1 MVLIVFVLLLPVVV
15 ILAGTWAW
23 RYQLRVLAL
32 FQRAADDETR
42 LPEVRLTDVTITDA
56 DRVDLVLEHPNDA
69 SSERFA
75 VAIDV
80 PSLALSTLR
89 RWHDGRA
96 RLLLI
101 VPAGR
106 NIVRLRR
113 LDGLEALTLRRFAD

>member
-56 DRVDLVLEHPNDA
+56 DRVDLVLEHPNNA
-69 SSERFA
+69 SSSGSRWR
-75 VAIDV
+75 
-80 PSLALSTLR
+80 STCR
-89 RWHDGRA
+89 RWRCPPCEGGTMEGR
-96 RLLLI
+96 
-101 VPAGR
+101 
-106 NIVRLRR
+106 
-113 LDGLEALTLRRFAD
+113 DCC